1 MLEFSL
7 KVDDRRG
14 DGIRLAVVENGGGQ
28 VNREEEQWTRRRG
41 WWGAFAGLIAGV
53 LIAFPL
59 STTVA
64 IASHPATQR
73 LLGGPLENASR
84 GGFVT
89 FWWLLSLLLAAL
101 PFIVGFGIARL
112 SPKGLTVLSAIV
124 AVFVIALVVL
134 GQLFVY

>member
-1 MLEFSL
+1 MNR
-7 KVDDRRG
+7 DDE
-14 DGIRLAVVENGGGQ
+14 V
-28 VNREEEQWTRRRG
+28 WTRRRG
-41 WWGAFAGLIAGV
+41 WWGAFAGLITGV
-53 LIAFPL
+53 LVAFPL

-64 IASHPATQR
+64 LATHPVTQR

-84 GGFVT
+84 GGYVT
-89 FWWLLSLLLAAL
+89 FWWLLSALLAAL

-134 GQLFVY
+134 GQLYVY